1 MNRKQKLELTWIGK
15 DVRPRLEPRSLLED
29 LPAAGNVRQVGHDLF
44 DNRLILD
51 DTLPVRKYWLP
62 CSHGEEGE
70 KEGQP

>member
-1 MNRKQKLELTWIGK
+1 MAKKTKLEVTWIGK
-15 DVRPRLEPRSLLED
+15 ESRPKLEPRILLED
-29 LPAAGNVRQVGHDLF
+29 PPAAGNVRQVGHDLF

-62 CSHGEEGE
+62 CSPGEERE

>member
-1 MNRKQKLELTWIGK
+1 MCKLNKLELTWIGK
-15 DVRPRLEPRSLLED
+15 ENRPELEPRFLMED
-29 LPAAGNVRQVGHDLF
+29 LPAAGNVRQAGHDLF

-62 CSHGEEGE
+62 CSHGEERE